1 MSISSIQFN
10 ATAEIQRRKE
20 QIMDRKGDSAFSA
33 VFEKA
38 LSAAGDSTQA
48 GISSLSHMGSG
59 AALESTDLDG
69 IFQKASA
76 TYGVP
81 LNLLK
86 AVAKAESNFNPDAV
100 SSAGAMGVMQLM
112 PGTAQ
117 SLGVVDP
124 YDAEQNIMGG
134 AKYLADKL
142 KMYDGNTELA
152 LASYNAGSGN
162 VAKYGGVPPFPET
175 QNYIKKIM
183 GYLSESDLST
193 QTASYGNTYTD
204 ALRSFYG
211 TEASGLYGNNAL
223 NSMYGSVAL
232 NNLGGYGGLGSA
244 GSGNTSA
251 SFNEMQRM
259 MLLSYQQMASQGMQI
274 GSVPD
279 ESEGGIL

>member
-1 MSISSIQFN
+1 
-10 ATAEIQRRKE
+10 
-20 QIMDRKGDSAFSA
+20 
-33 VFEKA
+33 
-38 LSAAGDSTQA
+38 
-48 GISSLSHMGSG
+48 
-59 AALESTDLDG
+59 
-69 IFQKASA
+69 
-76 TYGVP
+76 
-81 LNLLK
+81 
-86 AVAKAESNFNPDAV
+86 
-100 SSAGAMGVMQLM
+100 
-112 PGTAQ
+112 
-117 SLGVVDP
+117 
-124 YDAEQNIMGG
+124 
-134 AKYLADKL
+134 
-142 KMYDGNTELA
+142 
-152 LASYNAGSGN
+152 
-162 VAKYGGVPPFPET
+162 
-175 QNYIKKIM
+175 M